1 MLGTVDIVSTTMSPS
16 ATTAVSSLRT
26 HPIHDQHP
34 IHDRYDKYTSHDSIQ
49 TSSLGSSSR
58 ENSRNNSRHHDD
70 DYHDNSNNN
79 NTNNTNDTPEKNI
92 NQNHTKNTDNKHP
105 NFISKQPNFT
115 KQPNFPKQPNFSN
128 KFYLMPARER
138 AREYE
143 SPARP
148 RDYNVKRP
156 RDHDVKRLRNYDSDY
171 ASDYKYDPSNERY
184 NRKHVY
190 THGIEHND
198 SKRRRQCAPEGR
210 RVYRAFMYLILA
222 IAVTYYAYQYLQHVY
237 YRQCKSNVLMAVLF
251 HKSVLCIQIDAFL
264 TTIEHAWEGVMS
276 TCFKAMFMWN
286 NPATAVSLY
295 RLFFAGSSPT
305 GP

>member
-115 KQPNFPKQPNFSN
+115 KQPNFSN

>member
-70 DYHDNSNNN
+70 DYHNNSNNNNNN

-115 KQPNFPKQPNFSN
+115 KQPNFSN

-171 ASDYKYDPSNERY
+171 ASDYNYDPSNERY

-210 RVYRAFMYLILA
+210 RVYRAFIYLILA